1 MNEIKGTNFPRN
13 IKKLRN
19 YYEDNSPNCS
29 DENADVLTVTSTAL
43 LHNYEG
49 VHVKSMIH
57 HFPQNTNR
65 VSLDY

>member
-29 DENADVLTVTSTAL
+29 DENADVLTENSMEL
-43 LHNYEG
+43 RHNYEG
-49 VHVKSMIH
+49 IFVKLITH
-57 HFPQNTNR
+57 HIPQNTNR